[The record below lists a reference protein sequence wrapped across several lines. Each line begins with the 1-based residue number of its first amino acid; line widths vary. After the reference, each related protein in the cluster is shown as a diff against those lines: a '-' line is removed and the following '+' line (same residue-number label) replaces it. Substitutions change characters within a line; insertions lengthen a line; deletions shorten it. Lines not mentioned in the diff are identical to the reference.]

1 MSGDSG
7 PSAPAPQDDVPSDVT
22 LGLLN
27 RVRAG
32 DDTAR
37 EQLLARY
44 IPELTRWTT
53 GRLPGWARHAIDTD
67 DLVQETLIQAFQK
80 LQTFEYRG
88 EGALFAYLRQA
99 MLNRLRSQL
108 RWANRR
114 PRNVEVEDQADD
126 DTASPLEQAIG
137 AQSAEQYEAALERLK
152 PAEREAVIAR
162 LEFGLTYPE
171 LAQALGK
178 PTADAAR
185 MAVAR
190 AMVRLTEELRD
201 VRGGSPSDR
210 SRDECR

>member
-1 MSGDSG
+1 MSEDSG
-7 PSAPAPQDDVPSDVT
+7 PSAPSSQDGVTSDVT

-37 EQLLARY
+37 DQLLARY

-114 PRNVEVEDQADD
+114 PRNVEVEDRADD
-126 DTASPLEQAIG
+126 DSASPLEQAIG
-137 AQSAEQYEAALERLK
+137 AQFVERYEAALERLK

-190 AMVRLTEELRD
+190 AMVRLTEELRE

>member
-1 MSGDSG
+1 MSEDSG
-7 PSAPAPQDDVPSDVT
+7 PSAPSSQDGVTSDVT

-37 EQLLARY
+37 DQLLARY

-114 PRNVEVEDQADD
+114 PRNVEVEDRADD
-126 DTASPLEQAIG
+126 DSASPLEQAIG
-137 AQSAEQYEAALERLK
+137 AQSVERYEAALERLK
-152 PAEREAVIAR
+152 PAEREA
-162 LEFGLTYPE
+162 
-171 LAQALGK
+171 
-178 PTADAAR
+178 
-185 MAVAR
+185 
-190 AMVRLTEELRD
+190 
-201 VRGGSPSDR
+201 
-210 SRDECR
+210 

>member
-1 MSGDSG
+1 MSEDSG
-7 PSAPAPQDDVPSDVT
+7 PSAPSSQDGVTSDVT

-37 EQLLARY
+37 DQLLARY

-114 PRNVEVEDQADD
+114 PRNVEVEDRADD
-126 DTASPLEQAIG
+126 DSASPLEQAIG
-137 AQSAEQYEAALERLK
+137 AQSVERYEAALERLK

-190 AMVRLTEELRD
+190 AMVRLTEELRE

>member
-1 MSGDSG
+1 V
-7 PSAPAPQDDVPSDVT
+7 DVPPSDDARSDVT

-27 RVRAG
+27 RLRGG
-32 DDTAR
+32 DQAAR
-37 EQLLARY
+37 EELLARF
-44 IPELTRWTT
+44 IPELKRWTT
-53 GRLPGWARHAIDTD
+53 GRLPGWARHAVDTD

-114 PRNVEVEDQADD
+114 PRNVEVEDRTDD

-137 AQSAEQYEAALERLK
+137 AQSVEHYEAALERLK
-152 PAEREAVIAR
+152 AVEREAIIAR
-162 LEFGLTYPE
+162 IEFGLSYHE

-178 PTADAAR
+178 PSADAAR

-190 AMVRLTEELRD
+190 AMVRLTEELRE

>member
-1 MSGDSG
+1 MPGDSG
-7 PSAPAPQDDVPSDVT
+7 PPAPAPENDVPSDVT

-32 DDTAR
+32 DSTAR
-37 EQLLARY
+37 EELIARY

-108 RWANRR
+108 RWAKRR
-114 PRNVEVEDQADD
+114 PRDVEVEDRVADD
-126 DTASPLEQAIG
+126 AASPLEQAIG
-137 AQSAEQYEAALERLK
+137 AQSVEHYEAALERLK

-162 LEFGLTYPE
+162 VEFGLTYPE

-178 PTADAAR
+178 PTPDAAR
-185 MAVAR
+185 MTVAR
-190 AMVRLTEELRD
+190 AMVRLTEELRE
-201 VRGGSPSDR
+201 VRSGSASDR
-210 SRDECR
+210 SRDERR

>member
-1 MSGDSG
+1 MPGDSG
-7 PSAPAPQDDVPSDVT
+7 PPAPAPENDVPSDVT

-32 DDTAR
+32 DSTAR
-37 EQLLARY
+37 EELLARY

-108 RWANRR
+108 RWAKRR
-114 PRNVEVEDQADD
+114 PRDVEVEDRVADD
-126 DTASPLEQAIG
+126 AASPLEQAIG
-137 AQSAEQYEAALERLK
+137 AQSVEHYEAALERLK

-162 LEFGLTYPE
+162 VEFGLTYPE

-178 PTADAAR
+178 PTPDAAR
-185 MAVAR
+185 MTVAR
-190 AMVRLTEELRD
+190 AMVRLTEELRE
-201 VRGGSPSDR
+201 VRSGSASDR
-210 SRDECR
+210 SRDERR